1 MTKTNGSFQS
11 DFGAVVYD
19 IYEPDSGASGANI
32 IIQIAHGMVEHR
44 GRFEWVARELAQNG
58 YIVAINDHRGHGD
71 SISAQSAMGRD
82 ISKEVSPANANSAES
97 ANPITSLGEMGEQG
111 FERAVQDM
119 HAFNRL
125 LHSLYPHAQIVLLG
139 HSMGSLLSRRYVSLY
154 EDSVIGLILSG
165 SPAYNPLSSLGIV
178 LGKFFH
184 AIGARDFGA
193 KILNTLSFGGFNAK
207 FRTEGSPYAWLCSDK
222 SVVSAYEN
230 DKKCGFI
237 FTTQSFINLFGGLK
251 RVYGALQPP
260 KNPRF
265 PVLIISGRDDACG
278 DFGKGV
284 EKLQVFLQERGYQNT
299 QLILYNDARHEILND
314 FCKKKV
320 LQDILLWIKNT
331 CANSAQN

>member
-1 MTKTNGSFQS
+1 MIKTSGNFQS

-19 IYEPDSGASGANI
+19 IYEPDSGANGANI

-71 SISAQSAMGRD
+71 SINTQSAKPK
-82 ISKEVSPANANSAES
+82 ISKETNHTNANSIES
-97 ANPITSLGEMGEQG
+97 TSPIITLGEMGEQG

-119 HAFNRL
+119 HVFNHL

-165 SPAYNPLSSLGIV
+165 SPAYNPLSTLGIA

-184 AIGARDFGA
+184 AIGAKDFGA
-193 KILNTLSFGGFNAK
+193 KILNALSFGGFNAK

-222 SVVSAYEN
+222 NVVSAYEN
-230 DKKCGFI
+230 DKKCNFI

-251 RVYGALQPP
+251 CVYGAAQPP

-284 EKLQVFLQERGYQNT
+284 EKLQVFLRKNGYQNT

-314 FCKKKV
+314 FCKKQV
-320 LQDILLWIKNT
+320 LQDILLWITKHLRE
-331 CANSAQN
+331 

>member
-1 MTKTNGSFQS
+1 MTKTSGSFRS

-19 IYEPDSGASGANI
+19 IYEPDSGASDANI

-71 SISAQSAMGRD
+71 SINVQSARLNV
-82 ISKEVSPANANSAES
+82 SKETSHTDANSAES
-97 ANPITSLGEMGEQG
+97 TNPIALGEMGKQG

-119 HAFNRL
+119 HMFNRL
-125 LHSLYPHAQIVLLG
+125 LHSLYPHAKIVLLG

-193 KILNTLSFGGFNAK
+193 KFLNTLSFGGFNAK

-222 SVVSAYEN
+222 SVVSGYEN

-237 FTTQSFINLFGGLK
+237 FTTQSFINLFGGLR
-251 RVYGALQPP
+251 RVYGALPPP

-265 PVLIISGRDDACG
+265 PVLIISGKDDACG

-284 EKLQVFLQERGYQNT
+284 EKLQVFLQEKGYQNT
-299 QLILYNDARHEILND
+299 QLILYDNARHEILND
-314 FCKKKV
+314 FCKKQV
-320 LQDILLWIKNT
+320 LQDIIFWIKNT
-331 CANSAQN
+331 CTNSTQN